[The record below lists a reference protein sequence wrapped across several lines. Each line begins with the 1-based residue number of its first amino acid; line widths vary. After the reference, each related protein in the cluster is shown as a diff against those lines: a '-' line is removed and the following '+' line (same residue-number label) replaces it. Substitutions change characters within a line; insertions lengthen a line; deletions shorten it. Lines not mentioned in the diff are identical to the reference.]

1 MCIYFNPSHSIDLML
16 KSWTA
21 YLDTSAIRGTGTV
34 AANISKAFSHVQLMV
49 YDLPCIDIVAS
60 LPKSKRMN
68 YVVGDMLVSIPFVD
82 AILIKVCNLIPFL

>member
-21 YLDTSAIRGTGTV
+21 HLDTSAICGTGTV